1 MIYFLIFITTIYVA
15 LIVSLIIGYNKV
27 ETTYIKNT
35 IPKNTFSI
43 VIPFR
48 NEAHNLPNLLHALAF
63 INYPKNLYE
72 IILVNDYSTDNFKPI
87 ITHFKM
93 KYPSI
98 NLKLIDNHIKS
109 NSPKKDAITTA
120 ITQSNYEWI
129 VTTDADCIAPTN
141 WLLAFNQYILEKKP
155 LFISA
160 PVKFRKQESFLF
172 HFQNLNFISL
182 IGSTIGGFGIKR
194 PFMCNGANLCYNKFT
209 FNKVKGF
216 EGNTEIPSGDDIFLL
231 EKIHTLFPHQ
241 TLYLKST
248 DSIVQTNAVN
258 NLKSF
263 FNQQIRWASKTT
275 AYKSNFTKVIGIII
289 FLLNFLLVSLLIAI
303 IIKPFIWRY
312 LVVVFFLKL
321 CIDFIL
327 IYKTSLFLKARKSLK
342 YFPIISLLHPFFVV
356 FTAVFSLFKNYEWKG
371 RVFKS

>member
-1 MIYFLIFITTIYVA
+1 MIYFLILITIIYLA
-15 LIVSLIIGYNKV
+15 LITSLIIGYNKV

-48 NEAHNLPNLLHALAF
+48 NEAHNLPNLLQALAI

-72 IILVNDYSTDNFKPI
+72 IILVNDYSTDNFEPI

-93 KYPSI
+93 KYPSV

-160 PVKFRKQESFLF
+160 PVKFIEQHSFLF
-172 HFQNLNFISL
+172 YFQNLNFISL
-182 IGSTIGGFGIKR
+182 VGSTIGGFGIKR

-216 EGNTEIPSGDDIFLL
+216 EGNSEIPSGDDVFLL

-248 DSIVQTNAVN
+248 DSIVQTNAEN

-289 FLLNFLLVSLLIAI
+289 FLLNFLLVSLLITTI
-303 IIKPFIWRY
+303 MKPYIWKY
-312 LVVVFFLKL
+312 LFVVFFLKL

-327 IYKTSLFLKARKSLK
+327 IYKTSLFLKVRKSLK

-356 FTAVFSLFKNYEWKG
+356 FTGVFSLFKNYEWKG
-371 RVFKS
+371 RVFKY